1 MKYPP
6 VEIQAQLDRG
16 QILHYTLQVLS
27 LEAVKNVAIP
37 LPKLPCDIQV
47 SRLLLGSLLPMN
59 NEEENLSV
67 SVSVSPKVRL
77 SNHQPD
83 LINFLEESKLN
94 FTGTEK
100 INVKPSI
107 ELIINDDDGGEGEG
121 ESIKIKYDYLHV
133 SYKTDLKFIVNEREI
148 LMSFIEGGEFGGK
161 NCEIAIGNGE
171 LSKNEFEKLL
181 KDSILLI
188 KQI

>member
-1 MKYPP
+1 M
-6 VEIQAQLDRG
+6 
-16 QILHYTLQVLS
+16 
-27 LEAVKNVAIP
+27 
-37 LPKLPCDIQV
+37 
-47 SRLLLGSLLPMN
+47 
-59 NEEENLSV
+59 
-67 SVSVSPKVRL
+67 
-77 SNHQPD
+77 
-83 LINFLEESKLN
+83 N

-161 NCEIAIGNGE
+161 IV
-171 LSKNEFEKLL
+171 KLL
-181 KDSILLI
+181 LEMENYQRMNLKII
-188 KQI
+188 KRFNTVD